1 MAAAVRA
8 GRSRS
13 RKASTSAIVYLPLLR
28 MRSASNSITGM
39 NEQMAATPV
48 MKPSK
53 PPRNIRPV
61 TPRKAA
67 ADM

>member
-1 MAAAVRA
+1 
-8 GRSRS
+8 
-13 RKASTSAIVYLPLLR
+13 
-28 MRSASNSITGM
+28 M
-39 NEQMAATPV
+39 NERRAATPV

-53 PPRNIRPV
+53 PPRNMSPV